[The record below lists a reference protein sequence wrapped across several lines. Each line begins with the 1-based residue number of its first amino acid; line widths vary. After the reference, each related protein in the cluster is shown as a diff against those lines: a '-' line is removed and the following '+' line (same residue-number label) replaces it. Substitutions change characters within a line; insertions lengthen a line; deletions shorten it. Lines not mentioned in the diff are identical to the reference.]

1 MSSAGAKAVFAAC
14 LVINAILLSQSR
26 YGKPYDYQSI
36 TTSLWKRGST
46 ITTAE
51 KTCSPLSFE
60 IQYQCAHVLESCPS
74 PDTFLGISHL
84 SSYFCTPAPLR
95 PLVFAGLLLWLLF
108 IFSTLGISASDF
120 FIPNLATIATFLGL
134 DENVA
139 GVTFLAFGNA
149 SPDVF
154 STFSAM
160 RANSG
165 SLAIGELLG
174 SASFIVSVVAGS
186 MCIIKP
192 FRVDRVPFLRDVGF
206 FTFAVIALL
215 VILRDGLIKA
225 AECALLVAMYVC
237 YAVVVVVGSWWERRR
252 DRRERLEALIRAE
265 YGEDEEV
272 EPYHDIGVLYS
283 LRSIISFHVRSYFI
297 LRSHPR

>member
-14 LVINAILLSQSR
+14 LIINAILWSQSR
-26 YGKPYDYQSI
+26 YGKSYDYQS
-36 TTSLWKRGST
+36 TVSLWKRDT
-46 ITTAE
+46 TLTTAE
-51 KTCSPLSFE
+51 KSCSPLSFE
-60 IQYQCAHVLESCPS
+60 LSHQCAHVLQSCSS
-74 PDTFLGISHL
+74 PETVLGIPYLAH
-84 SSYFCTPAPLR
+84 YFCAPPPLR
-95 PLVFAGLLLWLLF
+95 PLIFAALLLWLFF

-120 FIPNLATIATFLGL
+120 FTPNLATIATFLGL

-139 GVTFLAFGNA
+139 GITFLAFGNA

-160 RANSG
+160 RADSG

-174 SASFIVSVVAGS
+174 AASFIVSVVAGS

-206 FTFAVIALL
+206 FTVSVIVLL
-215 VILRDGLIKA
+215 IILRDGQIRA

-237 YAVVVVVGSWWERRR
+237 YAMVVVVGSWWERRR
-252 DRRERLEALIRAE
+252 ERRERREALARAE
-265 YGEDEEV
+265 YGEEEAV
-272 EPYHDIGVLYS
+272 EPYHDIGAYLFS
-283 LRSIISFHVRSYFI
+283 LINRSISSLIIH
-297 LRSHPR
+297 SHPSSS